1 MYIKYINIY
10 IKYIYIYILYIVI
23 YKYMNIFQYILNVYK
38 PKNLTFRLIF
48 ILIYSGSTVD
58 YSGVCYL
65 F

>member
-1 MYIKYINIY
+1 
-10 IKYIYIYILYIVI
+10 
-23 YKYMNIFQYILNVYK
+23 MNIFQYILNVYK
-38 PKNLTFRLIF
+38 SKNLTFRLIF